1 MGTIYVK
8 VKPHVIIQ
16 YIGVSQTMMEKQQA
30 DLDRFAHFLGEMIA
44 KYGVE
49 VLAEINQEKREPDD
63 KCTTTAA

>member
-1 MGTIYVK
+1 M
-8 VKPHVIIQ
+8 
-16 YIGVSQTMMEKQQA
+16 MMEKQQA